1 MEKYRRR
8 SWRRRYRLTRARGY
22 PLDDNPADDEHAA
35 VMIDMQ
41 EAQLR
46 PLLAQ
51 YKESCVRKF
60 QNFGNVEPP
69 EGAGKLKADSLL
81 LIMHRETFTSCVNLR
96 AIRWGH
102 SSPGKAGTWHCS

>member
-8 SWRRRYRLTRARGY
+8 RWRRWYRLTRARGY

-51 YKESCVRKF
+51 YKETRVGEF
-60 QNFGNVEPP
+60 QN
-69 EGAGKLKADSLL
+69 L
-81 LIMHRETFTSCVNLR
+81 
-96 AIRWGH
+96 
-102 SSPGKAGTWHCS
+102 